1 MSGLQKPI
9 YAQLLKD
16 DGKHGVLTR
25 ARKEAN
31 AADLNSPYN
40 IKKHQ
45 AARSLKDKEN
55 DASAANAQPRV
66 SASPLSAKDS
76 GKKAKFANQDMNR
89 QGLSVGTQANCETRP
104 AGGSM
109 EDQNPDLYSLSHLE
123 LTKCRMCH
131 EFFHKPCA
139 FSAHTR
145 NAVFIK

>member
-1 MSGLQKPI
+1 MSGLQKPM

-55 DASAANAQPRV
+55 EPVKQPET
-66 SASPLSAKDS
+66 KTK
-76 GKKAKFANQDMNR
+76 KKAAKKK
-89 QGLSVGTQANCETRP
+89 S
-104 AGGSM
+104 
-109 EDQNPDLYSLSHLE
+109 
-123 LTKCRMCH
+123 K
-131 EFFHKPCA
+131 K
-139 FSAHTR
+139 
-145 NAVFIK
+145 